1 MGAVSG
7 DQLALTLAE
16 AGTETKNMS
25 QYLVTTQTVV
35 AMACPAYASFQALLT
50 ANTVRQASWLR
61 YWLVLA
67 TLELCSLPLLHYKS
81 SPVSIVA
88 LTAAKLLLLLW
99 CQAPIKEN
107 GSDVIFGQVTYLRD
121 EFAKASCAF
130 MDDSEYEQGE
140 KITIKYSLK
149 RKFKIFL
156 LRVKMKI
163 YEMFDPN

>member
-61 YWLVLA
+61 YWLGLA
-67 TLELCSLPLLHYKS
+67 TLELCSLPLLLQVLPSLHS
-81 SPVSIVA
+81 SLDSGQTVVTFVVP
-88 LTAAKLLLLLW
+88 
-99 CQAPIKEN
+99 
-107 GSDVIFGQVTYLRD
+107 GSHQRKRQRCYIWQVTYLRD

-130 MDDSEYEQGE
+130 MDDSEYEQ
-140 KITIKYSLK
+140 
-149 RKFKIFL
+149 
-156 LRVKMKI
+156 
-163 YEMFDPN
+163 